1 MEFFNKKEEVLELQL
16 TEYGKYLLSQGSLDP
31 AYYGFFDEEIL
42 YNDFYADGG
51 EDQNSIDQRIR
62 YETPN
67 LKVIANRSGAQ
78 TRVDQFL
85 TNATSSNWDEDS
97 DPANK
102 VDNFNMQ
109 QPFQN
114 VNNLS
119 SFPLGTS
126 ALASQYDAAWS
137 VNVMNR
143 NETTINSTGSQGY
156 IVTNLTA
163 SFITGSTDGVITDI
177 PQLEIT
183 LDYQTYFTTET
194 DPQSISGP
202 FPPGPGEEP
211 TPATLGLVKNFLIL
225 DVLEKNTEFQ
235 LENYDVE
242 VYYIHPDNL
251 LTQLNFLNDNPNIIQ
266 TPSSLESGDVAN
278 VEYYIRLTHDEII
291 PTEILDS
298 VGLTQES
305 VLRNANRLNIVRD
318 LYTTIEEEPC

>member
-16 TEYGKYLLSQGSLDP
+16 TEYGKYLLSQGALDP

-42 YNDFYADGG
+42 YNDFYAEGG

-78 TRVDQFL
+78 TRVDEFL
-85 TNATSSNWDEDS
+85 SNVTSSTWDENS

-102 VDNFNMQ
+102 VDDFNMQ
-109 QPFQN
+109 QPFQS
-114 VNNLS
+114 VNNLA

-126 ALASQYDAAWS
+126 ALTSQYDAAWS

-163 SFITGSTDGVITDI
+163 SYITGSTNGVITDI
-177 PQLEIT
+177 PQLEIA
-183 LDYQTYFTTET
+183 LDYQTYFTTQ
-194 DPQSISGP
+194 DDAQSISGP
-202 FPPGPGEEP
+202 FPTGSSGEA
-211 TPATLGLVKNFLIL
+211 PAPLGLVKNFLIL
-225 DVLEKNTEFQ
+225 DVLEKNTDFQ

-266 TPSSLESGDVAN
+266 SPSSLESGEVAN

-298 VGLTQES
+298 VGLTRDS
-305 VLRNANRLNIVRD
+305 VLKNANRLNIVRD